1 MVFLAVRAGKA
12 LLWLA
17 RNAPKDVISK
27 FRILMKN
34 NPRISAALTT
44 VSLYE
49 VYDLVTATLESNDA
63 EELASEIVAMAKQA
77 GVPDW
82 AFEAVEIAAGAV
94 GINSVSDGAK
104 RIVSGLDAAVAS
116 VPKTFLDG
124 EPNTMDSLDSKGV
137 KDMNEMYRFIRS
149 EISPNPTFVVKYH
162 AMMREFLMMEPT
174 DVKKMLESFA

>member
-1 MVFLAVRAGKA
+1 MVFLAVKAGRA

-44 VSLYE
+44 ASLYE
-49 VYDLVTATLESNDA
+49 VYDLVTATLESEDA
-63 EELASEIVAMAKQA
+63 EQLASEVVAMAKQA

-82 AFEAVEIAAGAV
+82 VFDAVETVAGAMGV
-94 GINSVSDGAK
+94 NTVAEGAQ
-104 RIVSGLDAAVAS
+104 RIVTGLEAAVAS

-124 EPNTMDSLDSKGV
+124 EPNSMDSLDSKGV
-137 KDMNEMYRFIRS
+137 KDMNDMYRFIRS
-149 EISPNPTFVVKYH
+149 EVSPNPAFVIKYH